1 MALSQSQANS
11 MLEKA
16 ITDYDQDS
24 QPGSQQD
31 FQQLANGVFQAEG
44 SITARLRGLRVTPI
58 FTVGQALSPESL
70 LFFVRLW
77 FDLGQVGRL
86 HLALSQNGRWI
97 IRLTCES
104 WSHVLGPLTQY
115 FSFTYGEKY
124 INFMKLATIYQLTA
138 LKDAVSQLEV
148 AKLVYSLTTSSSSR
162 VINLDSYCA
171 SQGLPYDGNPTPSH
185 TYVDNLVVPTILFLM
200 GVLLGD
206 GSVRIR
212 LRNVSER
219 TGAIWVIPQLVLSQL
234 GSTMNE
240 HFLNMYTQGFKAL
253 GVNVVVSAPDRNGV
267 LTLYVEG
274 VQAVF
279 GILLPYITQYNFFTY
294 WKALRYNALV
304 HVSRLLATGIQS
316 TRQGM
321 LHVLTVIYSYP
332 NERTNPLEYWFAVA
346 DAYFN
351 HVDAGQ
357 ESGHAM
363 ITPWYNRKGELSAW
377 KVCYTKK
384 LKAAFPDIA
393 KDKSFAFKKN
403 GGADKALALA
413 LEHRNTSVQAMVNK
427 L

>member
-1 MALSQSQANS
+1 
-11 MLEKA
+11 MLEQA

-24 QPGSQQD
+24 QPGSSQD

-44 SITARLRGLRVTPI
+44 SITARLRELRPVPI

-86 HLALSQNGRWI
+86 QLALSQNGRWI

-104 WSHVLGPLTQY
+104 WVHVLGPLTQY

-124 INFMKLATIYQLTA
+124 INFMKLATIHQLSA

-148 AKLVYSLTTSSSSR
+148 AKLVYSLTTSSSNRIMS
-162 VINLDSYCA
+162 LDSYCA
-171 SQGLPYDGNPTPSH
+171 SHGLAYDGNPSPSYS
-185 TYVDNLVVPTILFLM
+185 YVDNLVVPTILFLM

-212 LRNVSER
+212 LRHVSGR
-219 TGAIWVIPQLVLSQL
+219 KGAIWIIPQLVLSQL

-240 HFLNMYTQGFKAL
+240 HFLAMYIEGFKAL
-253 GVNVVVSAPDRNGV
+253 GVNVIVSAPDRNGV

-279 GILLPYITQYNFFTY
+279 ETLLPYITQYNFFTY
-294 WKALRYNALV
+294 WKALRYNALL
-304 HVSRLLATGIQS
+304 HVARLVATGIQT
-316 TRQGM
+316 TRQGL
-321 LHVLTVIYSYP
+321 LHVLTIIYSYP
-332 NERTNPLEYWFAVA
+332 NERINPLEYWLGLAN
-346 DAYFN
+346 AYFDR
-351 HVDAGQ
+351 VEAGQ

-363 ITPWYNRKGELSAW
+363 ISHWYNKNGEVTAW
-377 KVCYTKK
+377 KVVYSKK

-403 GGADKALALA
+403 GGAEAALALA
-413 LEHRNTSVQAMVNK
+413 LEHRNTSVQTMVNS